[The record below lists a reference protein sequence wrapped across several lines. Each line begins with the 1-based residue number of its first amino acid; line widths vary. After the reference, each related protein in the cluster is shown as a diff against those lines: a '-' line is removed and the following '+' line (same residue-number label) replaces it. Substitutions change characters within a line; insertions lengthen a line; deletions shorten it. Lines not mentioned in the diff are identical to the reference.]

1 MVRYIL
7 DNGNRKASS
16 GDEDLVFT
24 VMKNMLVQFCQAV
37 AELHPS
43 IHPSVCSS
51 FSICQVGG
59 ISSQRYDCENTATT
73 VANNEMIL
81 QTEG

>member
-43 IHPSVCSS
+43 IRSS

-73 VANNEMIL
+73 VANNKMIL

>member
-43 IHPSVCSS
+43 IHPSVRLFLFVKS
-51 FSICQVGG
+51 VG
-59 ISSQRYDCENTATT
+59 SAHSTMT
-73 VANNEMIL
+73 VKIL
-81 QTEG
+81 PPLLLIMR

>member
-43 IHPSVCSS
+43 VRPS

>member
-43 IHPSVCSS
+43 IRLFVFFYLSS
-51 FSICQVGG
+51 RWDQL
-59 ISSQRYDCENTATT
+59 TA
-73 VANNEMIL
+73 L
-81 QTEG
+81 

>member
-37 AELHPS
+37 AELHL
-43 IHPSVCSS
+43 SVRLFLFVKS
-51 FSICQVGG
+51 VG
-59 ISSQRYDCENTATT
+59 SAHSAMT
-73 VANNEMIL
+73 VKIL
-81 QTEG
+81 PPLLLIIR

>member
-43 IHPSVCSS
+43 IRPSVFFYLSS
-51 FSICQVGG
+51 RWDQL
-59 ISSQRYDCENTATT
+59 TA
-73 VANNEMIL
+73 L
-81 QTEG
+81 